1 MDYSKDFRERK
12 RDVWMFDIMYDI
24 FNPPEVNKLYYLKVG
39 ETYDEEELVRLFCT
53 PKQIE
58 KYIEN
63 GYFVSSNKKT
73 FIKTYEKYCRLNPI
87 GKKKYQV
94 VSINDV
100 FLPQYFDKMKD
111 GKYLYVCSK
120 LLRFFLESPYTV
132 FSYGQLCRKSSLFAD
147 SYVISKVLTS
157 NKDNLS
163 PLDCEFYRRFEIKN
177 ERELQKVYKNY
188 NKSCYKTIDNALKYL
203 SCDYIKVNKTVVVKR
218 IIIDNDIDSTDDENK
233 ENEFVVKN
241 TITELIR
248 VATDEDL
255 EIIKNAESQIDKKLN
270 IAELK
275 ERYFSDKSKKWRKE
289 VRKIL
294 SKYGI
299 EFYYNSFSVSIVN
312 SHLAR
317 KLLNLLDEK
326 IIDLNMTEKEK
337 DSYHKLTQEEKN
349 INLNIITN
357 EKTKEIRKE
366 KIKNLIEN
374 RKNKNKDVLSNPIFK
389 EIAQQTED
397 DFNEDEWKENYEFFS
412 ETIENINKDYL
423 FSYEEKQRFF
433 SSKENVN
440 IRTDIKIK
448 NEVNFSILL

>member
-39 ETYDEEELVRLFCT
+39 ETYNEEELVRLFCT

-58 KYIEN
+58 RYIKN
-63 GYFVSSNKKT
+63 GRFISNHKKT
-73 FIKTYEKYCRLNPI
+73 FIKTYEKYCRLSPI

-132 FSYGQLCRKSSLFAD
+132 FSYGQLCRKSTLFAD

-163 PLDCEFYRRFEIKN
+163 PLDREFYRRFEIKN

-188 NKSCYKTIDNALKYL
+188 DKSCYKTIDNALKYL
-203 SCDYIKVNKTVVVKR
+203 SCDYIEVNKTVVVKR

-255 EIIKNAESQIDKKLN
+255 EIIKNAETQIDKKLN

-275 ERYFSDKSKKWRKE
+275 KDIFQTKVKNGKKKLERY
-289 VRKIL
+289 
-294 SKYGI
+294 
-299 EFYYNSFSVSIVN
+299 
-312 SHLAR
+312 
-317 KLLNLLDEK
+317 
-326 IIDLNMTEKEK
+326 
-337 DSYHKLTQEEKN
+337 
-349 INLNIITN
+349 
-357 EKTKEIRKE
+357 
-366 KIKNLIEN
+366 
-374 RKNKNKDVLSNPIFK
+374 
-389 EIAQQTED
+389 
-397 DFNEDEWKENYEFFS
+397 
-412 ETIENINKDYL
+412 
-423 FSYEEKQRFF
+423 
-433 SSKENVN
+433 
-440 IRTDIKIK
+440 
-448 NEVNFSILL
+448 